1 MVKLNGA
8 QLMMENIRK
17 TQNEFLNMN
26 GEQRLKFLDRYEYLQ
41 PYQKTALLQCRK
53 FMSSAEKKK
62 FKQMMEKSAGSAK
75 LNEDEPQPN

>member
-1 MVKLNGA
+1 MRKTGA
-8 QLMMENIRK
+8 QIIMENIRK

-26 GEQRLKFLDRYEYLQ
+26 GEQRLAFLDRYEFLQ

-53 FMSSAEKKK
+53 FMSAAEKKK
-62 FKQMMEKSAGSAK
+62 FKQMMEKAVGSAR

>member
-1 MVKLNGA
+1 MRKTGA
-8 QLMMENIRK
+8 QIMMENIRK

-26 GEQRLKFLDRYEYLQ
+26 GEQRLAFLDKYEVLQ

-53 FMSSAEKKK
+53 FMSAAEKKK
-62 FKQMMEKSAGSAK
+62 FKQMMEKAAGSTR